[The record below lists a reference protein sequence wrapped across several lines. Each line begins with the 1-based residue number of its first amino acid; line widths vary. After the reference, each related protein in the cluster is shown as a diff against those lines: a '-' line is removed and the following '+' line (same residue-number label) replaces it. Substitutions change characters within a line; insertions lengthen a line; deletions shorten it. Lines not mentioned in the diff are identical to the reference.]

1 MAETYCGKSCDECSH
16 KELLNC
22 PGCKAGP
29 GRQFGG
35 DCELAKC
42 CREKGHETCDT
53 CGFNRSCTTL
63 QRRDQQPQYRK
74 MKIESEQRQKEL
86 LANRALTLGKWLWI
100 LFWLVVPATI
110 AGIMKTEN
118 VMNVSPGIYLTG
130 QILNAVCSIA
140 YGTILLKLSS
150 VEDRYHI
157 AGICTLI
164 TAGVSILIAFLFG
177 ASKAPTWSLIITLPA
192 AVVGLIREYNEY
204 NAHSSVLMGADNELS
219 EKWTNL
225 WKWFIRCTLGMIGS
239 VVLVLIA
246 PILGAILLIV
256 ASIGTVIVS
265 IAKLVYLYRTAKVF
279 REYSVDGFSLK

>member
-1 MAETYCGKSCDECSH
+1 MSETYCGKSCAECSQ

-53 CGFNRSCTTL
+53 CGFNGSCTTL
-63 QRRDQQPQYRK
+63 RRRDQQPEYRR

-86 LANRALTLGKWLWI
+86 LANRAAILGKWLWI

-118 VMNVSPGIYLTG
+118 VMSVSPGIYLTG
-130 QILNAVCSIA
+130 QIMNAVCSIA
-140 YGTILLKLSS
+140 YGIILLKLSS
-150 VEDRYHI
+150 VEDRYHT

-256 ASIGTVIVS
+256 VSIGTVIVS

-279 REYSVDGFSLK
+279 REYSVDGFSSK

>member
-29 GRQFGG
+29 GRQFDG

-63 QRRDQQPQYRK
+63 QRRDQQPQYRR

-86 LANRALTLGKWLWI
+86 LANRALILGKWLWI